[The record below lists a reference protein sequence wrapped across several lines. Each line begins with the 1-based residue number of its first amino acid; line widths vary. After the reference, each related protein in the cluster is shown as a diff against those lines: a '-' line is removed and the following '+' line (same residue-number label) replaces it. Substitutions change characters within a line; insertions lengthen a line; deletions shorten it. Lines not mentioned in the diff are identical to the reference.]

1 MTIFSPVV
9 TWIVE
14 EGGGGLDLVEMER
27 VVARHGA
34 IQSGLEEGGP
44 PFFLIVTISFLFVTI
59 FYLLQSGPP
68 VSELVRASVVV
79 LANSSHSRVD
89 DFSTVH
95 KFYCRLPVLRS

>member
-1 MTIFSPVV
+1 MTISTIFMTIFSPVV

-44 PFFLIVTISFLFVTI
+44 PFFLIVKNFFICYNFFHL
-59 FYLLQSGPP
+59 
-68 VSELVRASVVV
+68 
-79 LANSSHSRVD
+79 
-89 DFSTVH
+89 
-95 KFYCRLPVLRS
+95 